1 MNYHFFSNLKSRSE
15 LFLSIQLISIFD
27 VGSAGA
33 NPGKQKN
40 PEKPDKSKQKANKEL
55 IQKVLPPDQLDENSV
70 LDARG
75 RLSFADRTF
84 TDWLERTG
92 ELPPDFD
99 RMPSLPFLP
108 DPLVLD
114 EGV

>member
-1 MNYHFFSNLKSRSE
+1 MNYHFFSNLKSRTE
-15 LFLSIQLISIFD
+15 LFFFILLFSFFAI
-27 VGSAGA
+27 GSAGA
-33 NPGKQKN
+33 NPGKEKI
-40 PEKPDKSKQKANKEL
+40 PENPDKSKQKANLEL
-55 IQKVLPPDQLDENSV
+55 ILKVLPPDQLDENSAF
-70 LDARG
+70 DARG

-108 DPLVLD
+108 DPLV
-114 EGV
+114 